1 MYLKVKS
8 KKISIKDYKSI
19 KEKFKSFKFYL
30 KPIDFGIRTKGKI
43 ATTYFFC
50 QKVDICLTDKDNNI
64 LALYENVK
72 SEKRKINLKAY
83 YIYYLPLDTCKHL
96 RVDTKL
102 KIKEKTSS

>member
-8 KKISIKDYKSI
+8 KKIPIKDYKSI

-64 LALYENVK
+64 LALYENIK
-72 SEKRKINLKAY
+72 SEKRKINLKTY
-83 YIYYLPLDTCKHL
+83 YIYYLPLDTCKCL
-96 RVDTKL
+96 TLGTRLIL
-102 KIKEKTSS
+102 KDKDKK